1 MNSVNEQS
9 ELLKSVMDL
18 LEKQFGSRCEVVLH
32 DLTKDYNHTIVDIR
46 NGYLTGRKIGGSG
59 TNLGL
64 EVLNGKDQDGNR
76 FNYVSTPGTAEFSGL
91 PPYFRNDEGKV
102 VGSLCV
108 NLDITETIKFED
120 FLKGTTSTT

>member
-76 FNYVSTPGTAEFSGL
+76 FNYVIHTRDGKIFRSSSI
-91 PPYFRNDEGKV
+91 YFRNDEGKV
-102 VGSLCV
+102 VGSTWTSPRPSSLR
-108 NLDITETIKFED
+108 ISSR
-120 FLKGTTSTT
+120 GTTSTT